1 MGVRGVSGRGHARHG
16 LFDMAGLALSRR
28 GCIITMADR
37 YQDRPF
43 PSADQAR
50 GESDPL
56 AELARLIGQN
66 DPSGAAA
73 RPAPTPRPLQSR
85 ANVRP
90 QQYDLPEE
98 EPDTRPSPPAWMQR
112 ARHETPL
119 PPPPLP
125 PGYDDEPEPEYE
137 PAPVHPVHRYAAQPP
152 QLPAHQAP
160 PAQDDYYDEPQQR
173 YAEQPQQRYAE
184 QPQQQYADEPLQD
197 PSRYDDALYGRLET
211 GEHDYQREPAYP
223 DDPYAYQGEYEEE
236 PAPKKRSKGLMTV
249 AAVLALAVVGTG
261 AAFAYRTFVGSPR
274 SGEPPIIRADNS
286 PTKVLPAP
294 SDAGGKTPDR
304 LLQGDGSERLVSRE
318 ETPVDVN
325 SRSGGP
331 RVVFPQLNQNAN
343 PPPAS
348 SVSPSAPMP
357 AAATGTM
364 PNNEPRRIKTL
375 AVKGDADNGG
385 IPAGANAPPPRQA
398 PQTRNITAAPAA
410 APVAAPARNPA
421 SANASANSPMSLAP
435 QASEAEPPARV
446 AATNPTQTAPAAA
459 TEGGGSFLVSVTS
472 QDSEAAARE
481 SFRAVQGK
489 YASVLGSRSPVIK
502 QVNLADG
509 KTKYRAMVGPY
520 RTRQEA
526 VQFCTELKAAG
537 GQCFIP

>member
-1 MGVRGVSGRGHARHG
+1 
-16 LFDMAGLALSRR
+16 
-28 GCIITMADR
+28 MADR

-50 GESDPL
+50 GEGDPL

-66 DPSGAAA
+66 EPMAK
-73 RPAPTPRPLQSR
+73 PAPRPLQSR

-90 QQYDLPEE
+90 QHYHPPEE
-98 EPDTRPSPPAWMQR
+98 DLDAPPSPPSWMQR
-112 ARHETPL
+112 ARHETPP

-125 PGYDDEPEPEYE
+125 LPEQEYDDEPEYRQPQ
-137 PAPVHPVHRYAAQPP
+137 PVHPLHRYSAQ
-152 QLPAHQAP
+152 QAPAHQAP
-160 PAQDDYYDEPQQR
+160 PAQDYYEPPQKYADQKYADEPQQ
-173 YAEQPQQRYAE
+173 YD
-184 QPQQQYADEPLQD
+184 DEPQQD

-211 GEHDYQREPAYP
+211 GEHDYQRDPAYP
-223 DDPYAYQGEYEEE
+223 DDPYAYQGEEYEEE
-236 PAPKKRSKGLMTV
+236 PAPKKRSKGLVTV
-249 AAVLALAVVGTG
+249 VAVLALAVVGTG

-286 PTKVLPAP
+286 PTKVLPSPA
-294 SDAGGKTPDR
+294 DGGAAKAPDR
-304 LLQGDGSERLVSRE
+304 LLSSDSGERLVSRE

-325 SRSGGP
+325 SKAGGP

-343 PPPAS
+343 PPAAA
-348 SVSPSAPMP
+348 SVSPSAPM
-357 AAATGTM
+357 AAAANGTM

-375 AVKGDADNGG
+375 AVMGYAAEIGG
-385 IPAGANAPPPRQA
+385 VPAGANAPPARPA
-398 PQTRNITAAPAA
+398 PTTRNVTAAP
-410 APVAAPARNPA
+410 APARNPA
-421 SANASANSPMSLAP
+421 SANASANAPMSIAP
-435 QASEAEPPARV
+435 QAPEPEPQTRV

-459 TEGGGSFLVSVTS
+459 SDGGGTFLVSVTS

-489 YASVLGSRSPVIK
+489 YASVLGSRSPVIR

-526 VQFCTELKAAG
+526 VAFCTELKAAG

>member
-1 MGVRGVSGRGHARHG
+1 
-16 LFDMAGLALSRR
+16 
-28 GCIITMADR
+28 MADR

-66 DPSGAAA
+66 DPLGAATK
-73 RPAPTPRPLQSR
+73 PASRPLQSR

-90 QQYDLPEE
+90 QQYDPPEE
-98 EPDTRPSPPAWMQR
+98 LPDAPPSPPAWMQR

-119 PPPPLP
+119 PPPVP
-125 PGYDDEPEPEYE
+125 PVPQEYDDEPEYE
-137 PAPVHPVHRYAAQPP
+137 AAPVHPVHRYAAAQPP
-152 QLPAHQAP
+152 QHAPQQYAAHQP
-160 PAQDDYYDEPQQR
+160 PLLEPEQDYYEAP
-173 YAEQPQQRYAE
+173 
-184 QPQQQYADEPLQD
+184 QQYADEPQQQD

-211 GEHDYQREPAYP
+211 GEHDYQRDPAYP

-236 PAPKKRSKGLMTV
+236 PAPKKRSSGLMTV

-286 PTKVLPAP
+286 PTKVVPAP
-294 SDAGGKTPDR
+294 SDAGAKNPDR
-304 LLQGDGSERLVSRE
+304 MFPGDGGEKLLSRE

-331 RVVFPQLNQNAN
+331 RVVFPPLNQNAN
-343 PPPAS
+343 PPPAA

-357 AAATGTM
+357 AAANGTM
-364 PNNEPRRIKTL
+364 PNNEPRRIRTL
-375 AVKGDADNGG
+375 AVKGDAADNGG
-385 IPAGANAPPPRQA
+385 IPAGASAPPPRPA
-398 PQTRNITAAPAA
+398 PPTRSAA
-410 APVAAPARNPA
+410 APPARNPA
-421 SANASANSPMSLAP
+421 SANASANPPMSLAP
-435 QASEAEPPARV
+435 QAPEAEPPTRM
-446 AATNPTQTAPAAA
+446 AATNPTQTAPAGAA
-459 TEGGGSFLVSVTS
+459 EGGGGSFLVSVTS
-472 QDSEAAARE
+472 QDSESLARE
-481 SFRAVQGK
+481 SFRVAQGK
-489 YASVLGSRSPVIK
+489 YGSVLGSRSPVIRR
-502 QVNLADG
+502 VDLADG
-509 KTKYRAMVGPY
+509 KVKYRAMVGPY

>member
-1 MGVRGVSGRGHARHG
+1 M
-16 LFDMAGLALSRR
+16 

-43 PSADQAR
+43 PSADQGR
-50 GESDPL
+50 GEGDPL

-66 DPSGAAA
+66 DPNGAAGA
-73 RPAPTPRPLQSR
+73 RPTPRPLQSR

-90 QQYDLPEE
+90 QQYDLPDE
-98 EPDTRPSPPAWMQR
+98 EPAAPPSPPSWMQR
-112 ARHETPL
+112 TRHETPL

-125 PGYDDEPEPEYE
+125 QTYDDEPEYE
-137 PAPVHPVHRYAAQPP
+137 QPAPLHPVHRYAAPP
-152 QLPAHQAP
+152 PPPPLPRAAVQDY
-160 PAQDDYYDEPQQR
+160 PAQDYQEPQQD
-173 YAEQPQQRYAE
+173 YPQQDYYEA
-184 QPQQQYADEPLQD
+184 PQQYADERQQD

-211 GEHDYQREPAYP
+211 GENDYQRDPAYP
-223 DDPYAYQGEYEEE
+223 DDPYAYQGDEYDEE
-236 PAPKKRSKGLMTV
+236 PPPKKRSKGLMTV
-249 AAVLALAVVGTG
+249 VAVLALAVVGTG

-286 PTKVLPAP
+286 PTKVLPSP
-294 SDAGGKTPDR
+294 SDGGAAKTPDR
-304 LLQGDGSERLVSRE
+304 LLSGDGGEKLVSRE

-331 RVVFPQLNQNAN
+331 RVVFPPLNQNSN
-343 PPPAS
+343 PPPAA

-357 AAATGTM
+357 AGATGTM

-385 IPAGANAPPPRQA
+385 VPAGANAPPARPA
-398 PQTRNITAAPAA
+398 PTTRNVTAAPAPA
-410 APVAAPARNPA
+410 VAPARNPA
-421 SANASANSPMSLAP
+421 SANASANGPMPIAP
-435 QASEAEPPARV
+435 QASEAEPPTRV
-446 AATNPTQTAPAAA
+446 AATNPTQAAPPAAS
-459 TEGGGSFLVSVTS
+459 EGGGSFLVSVTS

-481 SFRAVQGK
+481 SFRVAQGT
-489 YASVLGSRSPVIK
+489 YASVLGSRSPVIR

-526 VQFCTELKAAG
+526 VAFCTELKAAG

>member
-1 MGVRGVSGRGHARHG
+1 
-16 LFDMAGLALSRR
+16 MAN
-28 GCIITMADR
+28 R

-43 PSADQAR
+43 PSADEAR

-66 DPSGAAA
+66 DPLGA
-73 RPAPTPRPLQSR
+73 PAKPAPRPLQSR

-90 QQYDLPEE
+90 QQEYDLPEE
-98 EPDTRPSPPAWMQR
+98 EPEAPPSPPAWMQR

-125 PGYDDEPEPEYE
+125 QEYDQKYDDEPEYQQ
-137 PAPVHPVHRYAAQPP
+137 PAPVHPLHRYAAQPP
-152 QLPAHQAP
+152 QA
-160 PAQDDYYDEPQQR
+160 PAQDYDEAP
-173 YAEQPQQRYAE
+173 
-184 QPQQQYADEPLQD
+184 QQYADEPQHD

-211 GEHDYQREPAYP
+211 GEHDYQRDPAYP

-236 PAPKKRSKGLMTV
+236 PAPKKRSSGLVTV

-286 PTKVLPAP
+286 PTKVVPAQ
-294 SDAGGKTPDR
+294 SDASAAKNPDR
-304 LLQGDGSERLVSRE
+304 MLPGDGGEKLVSRE

-325 SRSGGP
+325 SRSGAP
-331 RVVFPQLNQNAN
+331 RVVFPPLNQNAN
-343 PPPAS
+343 PPPAA

-357 AAATGTM
+357 AAANGTM
-364 PNNEPRRIKTL
+364 PNNEPRRVRTL
-375 AVKGDADNGG
+375 AVKGDPADNGG
-385 IPAGANAPPPRQA
+385 IPAGASAPPPK
-398 PQTRNITAAPAA
+398 PQTRSAAAPAA
-410 APVAAPARNPA
+410 APAAPPARNPA
-421 SANASANSPMSLAP
+421 SANASANAPMSLAP
-435 QASEAEPPARV
+435 QASESEPQTRV
-446 AATNPTQTAPAAA
+446 AATNPTQTAPAGAS
-459 TEGGGSFLVSVTS
+459 EGGGGFLVSVTS
-472 QDSEAAARE
+472 QDSESAARE
-481 SFRAVQGK
+481 SFRVAQGK
-489 YASVLGSRSPVIK
+489 YTSVLGSRSPVIK
-502 QVNLADG
+502 RVDLADG

-526 VQFCTELKAAG
+526 VQFCTELKSAG